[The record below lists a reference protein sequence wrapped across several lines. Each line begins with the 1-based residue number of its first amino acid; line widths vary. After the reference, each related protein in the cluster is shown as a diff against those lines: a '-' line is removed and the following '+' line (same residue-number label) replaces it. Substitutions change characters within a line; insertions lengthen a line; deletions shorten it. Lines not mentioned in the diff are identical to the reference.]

1 MLDTR
6 RCLDVNVNDL
16 QQELDRKRAA
26 LGEAAYAKLRT
37 AVEALRYLQE
47 LVADQTVTMAEL
59 RRLIV
64 IHGGTE
70 KTADV
75 LRRIGLEAEAAGRP
89 ALSAGPAP
97 GEASSR
103 APARGHGRRGAA
115 AYTGARRVV
124 VPHDTL
130 RPGDRCPECGRGHVY
145 AQHEPKWQIRFI
157 GQAPLAATVYER
169 QRLRCNACNE
179 VFTAAAPAGV
189 GEEKYDPTAVSML
202 AVLKYGNG
210 LPFAR
215 LAGLQARYGIPLP
228 ESTQYEILQEAAQVL
243 RPLLDELIR
252 QAAQG
257 EVVHND
263 DTGARI
269 LTLRGETPPDDAPTL
284 TRTGTFTSAIVARLA
299 GHTIALFFTG
309 RRHAGENLAA
319 VLAHRA
325 AALAP
330 PIQVCDALARN
341 LPKPLEVLLANCL
354 AHGRRQFVEV
364 ADNFPDACRHV
375 LEALAQVYQAD
386 EQARAQG
393 LSPEERL
400 CFHQAH
406 SGPVMDALQAW
417 LAAQLDAHQVEPNS
431 GLGRAIRYLLRHW
444 EPLTLFLRQPGVPLD
459 NNIAERALKKA
470 ILNRKN
476 AYFYRTENGARV
488 GDLYMTLIHTCEL
501 NGVNAFEYLTELQR
515 HTAEL
520 ATTPSEWLPWTYRDT
535 LTRAADSGGP
545 AP

>member
-1 MLDTR
+1 
-6 RCLDVNVNDL
+6 
-16 QQELDRKRAA
+16 
-26 LGEAAYAKLRT
+26 
-37 AVEALRYLQE
+37 
-47 LVADQTVTMAEL
+47 
-59 RRLIV
+59 
-64 IHGGTE
+64 
-70 KTADV
+70 
-75 LRRIGLEAEAAGRP
+75 
-89 ALSAGPAP
+89 
-97 GEASSR
+97 
-103 APARGHGRRGAA
+103 
-115 AYTGARRVV
+115 
-124 VPHDTL
+124 
-130 RPGDRCPECGRGHVY
+130 
-145 AQHEPKWQIRFI
+145 
-157 GQAPLAATVYER
+157 
-169 QRLRCNACNE
+169 
-179 VFTAAAPAGV
+179 
-189 GEEKYDPTAVSML
+189 
-202 AVLKYGNG
+202 
-210 LPFAR
+210 
-215 LAGLQARYGIPLP
+215 
-228 ESTQYEILQEAAQVL
+228 
-243 RPLLDELIR
+243 
-252 QAAQG
+252 
-257 EVVHND
+257 
-263 DTGARI
+263 
-269 LTLRGETPPDDAPTL
+269 
-284 TRTGTFTSAIVARLA
+284 
-299 GHTIALFFTG
+299 
-309 RRHAGENLAA
+309 
-319 VLAHRA
+319 
-325 AALAP
+325 
-330 PIQVCDALARN
+330 
-341 LPKPLEVLLANCL
+341 VLLANCL